1 MRMVIPALLG
11 MTLAAVPALAQ
22 EPEYNDRVAK
32 ALPSSWAEPKCSIKA
47 GNYLVSS
54 GSTYL
59 NSATETSV
67 PGNKTRMYR
76 DAVEVL
82 HRAIL
87 EKRQA
92 DNGAAWYWLGR
103 AYSQVVAGEASVEE
117 ALNAAQR
124 ISDDYRACVVVKDAI
139 SDQNEWQACM
149 QEVDPT
155 LPSFLFSQGE

>member
-11 MTLAAVPALAQ
+11 LTLAAVPALAQ

-47 GNYLVSS
+47 GHYLVSS

-92 DNGAAWYWLGR
+92 DNGAAWY
-103 AYSQVVAGEASVEE
+103 
-117 ALNAAQR
+117 
-124 ISDDYRACVVVKDAI
+124 
-139 SDQNEWQACM
+139 
-149 QEVDPT
+149 
-155 LPSFLFSQGE
+155 